1 MTRCVT
7 LLLLVASFSSQ
18 GQQQRKQRDFLRLDV
33 VEMKAVRAEG
43 RITLDGE
50 VRNSGT
56 RPLTKVVLLFDFLDA
71 DRKTISRRRGP
82 IEEAVLEPGDSST
95 FHFYVPDHARAVEVR
110 VAAEHRGLEID
121 VAKSGPFPVE

>member
-1 MTRCVT
+1 MKRCVT

-18 GQQQRKQRDFLRLDV
+18 GQQQRKQRDILRLDV

-82 IEEAVLEPGDSST
+82 IEETVLEPGDSST
-95 FHFYVPDHARAVEVR
+95 YHFYVPDHARAVEVR
-110 VAAEHRGLEID
+110 VAAEQRGMEMD
-121 VAKSGPFPVE
+121 VANSGPFPLE

>member
-1 MTRCVT
+1 MKWCVT

-71 DRKTISRRRGP
+71 DRKTISRRRGA

-110 VAAEHRGLEID
+110 VAAEQRGLEMD

>member
-1 MTRCVT
+1 MKWCVT

-82 IEEAVLEPGDSST
+82 IEEALLEPGDSSA
-95 FHFYVPDHARAVEVR
+95 FHFYIPDHARAVEVR
-110 VAAEHRGLEID
+110 VAAEQGGMEMD
-121 VAKSGPFPVE
+121 VAKPGPFPLE

>member
-1 MTRCVT
+1 MKWCVT

-18 GQQQRKQRDFLRLDV
+18 GQQQRKQRNAFRLDV

-50 VRNSGT
+50 IRNSGT
-56 RPLTKVVLLFDFLDA
+56 RPLTKVVLSFDFLDA

-82 IEEAVLEPGDSST
+82 TEGAVLEPGDSSA

-110 VAAEHRGLEID
+110 VAAEHRDSELE
-121 VAKSGPFPVE
+121 VANSGPFPLE